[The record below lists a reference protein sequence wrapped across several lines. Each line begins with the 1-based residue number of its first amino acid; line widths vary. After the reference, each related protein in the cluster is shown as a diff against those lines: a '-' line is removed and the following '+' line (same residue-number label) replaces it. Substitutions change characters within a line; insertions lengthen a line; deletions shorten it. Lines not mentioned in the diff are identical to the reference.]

1 MSNENKK
8 NDALSFEDLKKQL
21 GMTDSKKE
29 QKQEAKKTNDE
40 KVVEVVEEK
49 TESVEKA
56 SEVNN
61 KKPEKVSKFLD
72 KEENFIDITAQFVT
86 EDDETEEE
94 NKEEKKKPK
103 QKSVQKKRVR
113 TFNEIFSD
121 FFKGFIPLKKDS
133 AKEKVRKIVMD
144 ISLIAIITCLV
155 AFAKYFVEYR
165 QQISLQNDLKGQ
177 IVDSGSM
184 SEDQINQA
192 WQELYAK
199 FPDIKFPSGMKPD
212 YAYLYATNDD
222 FVGWLTIENTN
233 LDVQIVQYGD
243 NDYYLYR
250 DFYEKGSRYGTPYMD
265 YRNDPKD
272 LDDNTVIYGHHM
284 NDGLM
289 FSNLDKYKTLEGYK
303 ESPVINFSTLYA
315 DYQFKVVAVMIS
327 TGNTADNGGFN
338 YMISNFSSDDK
349 FNSYISEIRMRSLI
363 NTNVTVNPD
372 DKLITLVT
380 CSHDFDDARLVVVG
394 RMVREGE
401 DASVDVNG
409 ATLNPE
415 PKYPQAWYDKKGK
428 ENPYA
433 S

>member
-21 GMTDSKKE
+21 GMTDSNKE
-29 QKQEAKKTNDE
+29 QKQETKKTNDE

-49 TESVEKA
+49 TESVEKE

-72 KEENFIDITAQFVT
+72 KEENFIDITSQFVT

-233 LDVQIVQYGD
+233 LDVQIVQAKD

-303 ESPVINFSTLYA
+303 ESPVINFSTLYT

>member
-21 GMTDSKKE
+21 GMTDSKTDPKPE
-29 QKQEAKKTNDE
+29 ITKTSNE
-40 KVVEVVEEK
+40 KVVDVNEEK
-49 TESVEKA
+49 TESKEKA
-56 SEVNN
+56 TEVKV
-61 KKPEKVSKFLD
+61 KKPQTASKFLD

-86 EDDETEEE
+86 EDDESEKE

-103 QKSVQKKRVR
+103 QKPVQKKRVR

-165 QQISLQNDLKGQ
+165 QQISLQDDLKSQ
-177 IVDSGSM
+177 IVDTDNM
-184 SEDQINQA
+184 SDDQINQA

-199 FPDIKFPSGMKPD
+199 FPEIKFPSGMKPD

-222 FVGWLTIENTN
+222 FVGWLTIPNTN
-233 LDVQIVQYGD
+233 LDVQIVQYSD

-284 NDGLM
+284 TDGLM

-303 ESPVINFSTLYA
+303 ESPIINFSTLYE
-315 DYQFKVVAVMIS
+315 DYQFKVVSVMIT

-349 FNSYISEIRMRSLI
+349 FNSYVNEIRTRSLI
-363 NTNVTVNPD
+363 NTNVAVNPD

-401 DASVDVNG
+401 DASVDVSG

-433 S
+433 N